1 MNPDLRTQVAVLYR
15 EHYRDVLA
23 PLVRLTG
30 HFERAEEAAQ
40 ECFVVALE
48 QWAVHGVPNE
58 PVAWLRRVAR
68 NRVIDDARKAA
79 RWSMK
84 APIVAAEAALR
95 TGEREA
101 DAPDLEAIPD
111 DVLRLV
117 FTCCHPALPAV
128 DRIALTLHT
137 VCGLTTEEVAR
148 ALLVARPTLQQR
160 LGRAKRKIETAG
172 IPYVVP
178 TRHEMPHRL
187 ASVLHTFYLLFNEGY
202 ASTSGDRLVRD
213 ELCNEAIRLAR
224 LLTRALP
231 GRSEIDGMLALM
243 LLHHARSAARVDAD
257 GRLVRLADQD
267 RSRWDRA
274 AIDEALPLVERGLR
288 ARPVSRYAIEAA
300 IAALHDTAASAS
312 ATDWPQI
319 VALYDVLV
327 ANGWGGPI
335 VQLNRA
341 VAVACAGDVEA
352 GLRALDAVEATGALD
367 AHHLLYVARA
377 ELLARLGRDVE
388 SDASLERAL
397 LLVVN
402 PVERAFLETRR
413 LRDPESTAD
422 ETKDPLHPKKWVA
435 PVDPEPP
442 RS

>member
-1 MNPDLRTQVAVLYR
+1 
-15 EHYRDVLA
+15 
-23 PLVRLTG
+23 
-30 HFERAEEAAQ
+30 
-40 ECFVVALE
+40 
-48 QWAVHGVPNE
+48 
-58 PVAWLRRVAR
+58 
-68 NRVIDDARKAA
+68 
-79 RWSMK
+79 
-84 APIVAAEAALR
+84 
-95 TGEREA
+95 
-101 DAPDLEAIPD
+101 
-111 DVLRLV
+111 
-117 FTCCHPALPAV
+117 
-128 DRIALTLHT
+128 
-137 VCGLTTEEVAR
+137 
-148 ALLVARPTLQQR
+148 
-160 LGRAKRKIETAG
+160 
-172 IPYVVP
+172 
-178 TRHEMPHRL
+178 
-187 ASVLHTFYLLFNEGY
+187 
-202 ASTSGDRLVRD
+202 
-213 ELCNEAIRLAR
+213 
-224 LLTRALP
+224 
-231 GRSEIDGMLALM
+231 MLALM

-312 ATDWPQI
+312 ATDCPQI

-367 AHHLLYVARA
+367 AHHLLHVARA

-422 ETKDPLHPKKWVA
+422 EAKDPLHPKKWVA

>member
-1 MNPDLRTQVAVLYR
+1 MNPDLRTQVAALYR

-68 NRVIDDARKAA
+68 NRVIDDGRKAA

-101 DAPDLEAIPD
+101 DVPDLEAIPD

-148 ALLVARPTLQQR
+148 ALLISRTTLQQR
-160 LGRAKRKIETAG
+160 LVRAKRKIATAG

-178 TRHEMPHRL
+178 TVPEMPHRL
-187 ASVLHTFYLLFNEGY
+187 DSVLHTFYLLFNEGY

-224 LLTRALP
+224 LLARALP
-231 GRSEIDGMLALM
+231 GRSEVDGLLALL
-243 LLHHARSAARVDAD
+243 LLHHARSPARVDEQ
-257 GRLVRLADQD
+257 GCLVRLADQD
-267 RSRWDRA
+267 RSRWDRT

-300 IAALHDTAASAS
+300 IAALHDTAASAA

-319 VALYDVLV
+319 VALYDVLTE
-327 ANGWGGPI
+327 NGWGGPI

-367 AHHLLYVARA
+367 AHHLLHVARA
-377 ELLARLGRDVE
+377 ELLARLGRDME

-422 ETKDPLHPKKWVA
+422 ETKDRLDPKKSVA
-435 PVDPEPP
+435 LVDPEPP